1 MTGHEQD
8 RRVRRSAARVDRESR
23 RRATG
28 RDTMSDDLD
37 LAAQPAC
44 TACGT
49 VLHFE
54 GGGYR
59 CRGCDLTFLG
69 NYDGRRNGGP
79 DRES

>member
-1 MTGHEQD
+1 
-8 RRVRRSAARVDRESR
+8 
-23 RRATG
+23 
-28 RDTMSDDLD
+28 MSDDLD

-54 GGGYR
+54 GRGYR